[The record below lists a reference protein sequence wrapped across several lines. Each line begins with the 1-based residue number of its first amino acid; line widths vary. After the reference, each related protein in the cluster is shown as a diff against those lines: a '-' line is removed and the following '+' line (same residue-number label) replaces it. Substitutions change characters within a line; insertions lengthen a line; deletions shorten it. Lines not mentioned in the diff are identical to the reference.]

1 MSVARTERVP
11 TGPGRPPLPGCR
23 AVLLLAAA
31 LCLWAA
37 PPGRADDKD
46 ELAKLAGEWVV
57 TAENEQGKSA
67 DAKDVKATHTTIT
80 FGKDGK
86 FKLTYG
92 SDPAKPTTAA
102 EGSFTIKA
110 TKKPREIDLIIR
122 TSDKEGRDIPAIY
135 ALEKDTFRIAMPN
148 RLTGAERPTDFDG
161 GANIT
166 VYVCRRK

>member
-1 MSVARTERVP
+1 MSVTRTE
-11 TGPGRPPLPGCR
+11 RPPLPGCR

-37 PPGRADDKD
+37 PPGRTDDKD
-46 ELAKLAGEWVV
+46 EVAKLAGEWVV
-57 TAENEQGKSA
+57 IAENEQGKAA
-67 DAKDVKATHTTIT
+67 DAKDVKATHTIFT

-102 EGSFTIKA
+102 SGAFTVQA
-110 TKKPREIDLIIR
+110 TKRPREIDLIIR
-122 TSDKEGRDIPAIY
+122 TSDKEERDIPAIY
-135 ALEKDTFRIAMPN
+135 ELDKDTFRIAMPN
-148 RLTGAERPTDFDG
+148 RLTGARRPTGFAG

-166 VYVCRRK
+166 